1 MSPENAAINT
11 AALQSQ
17 LGFYRLLCF
26 SLTLVLLGGVGVLGF
41 VLLKD
46 TVKIVPV
53 EIRKPYEMG
62 ANYAN
67 RDYLAD
73 MASYVLGSV
82 LSVTP
87 ESVDHNNKVI
97 LKMTHP
103 DGYPTLKTA
112 LDAAAARLKKER
124 ITTLW
129 NARNET
135 IDERNL
141 VVRASGTVKTFIA
154 DKLVSDTPRD
164 YSVKFLITTSGRLYV
179 TKIEEIVKADAAR

>member
-1 MSPENAAINT
+1 MSPENAAINA

-17 LGFYRLLCF
+17 LGFYRVLSFL
-26 SLTLVLLGGVGVLGF
+26 LTLVLMAGVGVLGF

-46 TVKIVPV
+46 TVKIVPT
-53 EIRKPYEMG
+53 EIRKPYEIG

-87 ESVDHNNKVI
+87 ESVDHNNRVI

-112 LDAAAARLKKER
+112 LDASAARLKKER

-141 VVRASGTVKTFIA
+141 TVRASGTVKTFIA

-179 TKIEEIVKADAAR
+179 TKIEEIVKAGAGD